1 MGYWSDPDSGAD
13 KIKNQNY
20 LEE

>member
-1 MGYWSDPDSGAD
+1 MRKTRN

-20 LEE
+20 LWWWER